1 MLYIYTTR
9 IRGGGKDPS
18 RGGGAIAVRYRTL
31 GRMNGI
37 EAAVHRVKATVPP
50 VAVDVGLT
58 AIGEGTVLWG
68 VHASQA
74 AYNHHAVWPWW
85 TWAFGIAVPL
95 PGLLRRRAPFTAWL
109 VTGSVM
115 LLFAFF
121 NSTVANYNHSTEFP
135 FLVVCATVAYLGTTS
150 QFAAAFA
157 MSIAGV
163 FLSVPDILAKSII
176 TSLTICLAFT
186 FGRLAAKQRQTSL
199 LLAER
204 VREAEQTAGAL
215 AAEAAAA
222 ERTRIA
228 RDMHDILAHAVSLI
242 VVQAEAGGAVAATS
256 PDKAVRAF
264 DAIGDTGR
272 DALVQL
278 RRMLGVLRDGD
289 AVTLAPQP
297 TIAALPALIDSVRS
311 AEIEVSLESRGA
323 ARPLPPDAEIA
334 VFRTVQESLTNVVRH
349 ARASR
354 ARVELDWGNDAL
366 AVRIGDDGIGPR
378 APVTVPVS
386 VGVPVPRNRGAV
398 HERERD
404 RERER
409 ERERVPATGRGL
421 IGIQERISSCG
432 GSVEAGPGPGGRGF
446 LLTATLPLQA
456 LESSRPAR
464 STQSLTPLSS

>member
-1 MLYIYTTR
+1 MR
-9 IRGGGKDPS
+9 HC
-18 RGGGAIAVRYRTL
+18 TL
-31 GRMNGI
+31 GGMKRF
-37 EAAVHRVKATVPP
+37 EAVVQQVRVSVPP
-50 VAVDVGLT
+50 VALDLSLT

-74 AYNHHAVWPWW
+74 PYNHHAAWPWW
-85 TWAFGIAVPL
+85 VWALGVAVPL
-95 PGLLRRRAPFTAWL
+95 PALIRRRAPFAAWL

-115 LLFAFF
+115 LLFGFF
-121 NSTVANYNHSTEFP
+121 NSDVANYNHSTEFP

-163 FLSVPDILAKSII
+163 FLSVPDVLAKSII
-176 TSLTICLAFT
+176 TSLTICLAFA
-186 FGRLAAKQRQTSL
+186 FGRLAAKQRQNSL

-242 VVQAEAGGAVAATS
+242 VVQAEAGGAVAAMS
-256 PDKAVRAF
+256 PDKAVKAF

-289 AVTLAPQP
+289 AVALAPQP

-311 AEIEVSLESRGA
+311 AEIEVGLETRGA

-354 ARVELDWGNDAL
+354 AQVELDWGEDTL
-366 AVRIGDDGIGPR
+366 TVRVADDGIGPR
-378 APVTVPVS
+378 AAVPASAAVS
-386 VGVPVPRNRGAV
+386 TPVPRSRATG
-398 HERERD
+398 HERD
-404 RERER
+404 RER
-409 ERERVPATGRGL
+409 VTATGRGL

-432 GSVEAGPGPGGRGF
+432 GSVKAGPGPDGRGF
-446 LLTATLPLQA
+446 LLTATLPLQP
-456 LESSRPAR
+456 L
-464 STQSLTPLSS
+464 QSPLPLPG